1 MNTVSG
7 SKRKWKTK
15 VVDRRKAVNDYR
27 VLGMIDDVD
36 VRISLI
42 QALIPI
48 GMKALETELQR
59 EVETLAGERYRHGKD
74 YTRWGKQDG
83 SAYLLDQKLPIKVPR
98 IRDKRRSCEI
108 PLETYQKMQQPYGG
122 DEKIFKQIL
131 HGLSM
136 RRYEESASLAP
147 EMFGISGAK
156 VSGRFKRATIKKLRE
171 LQSRNLD
178 KYDFTTVFLDGKRFS
193 DDGIVVALGITLA
206 GEKIVLGIEQMST
219 ENHRSVEQ
227 FFNKLIERGLRYNQG
242 ILFVVD
248 GSKGLLK
255 AIRQIFQGYA
265 LIQRCRW
272 HKQENVV
279 SYLNKGLQGQWRKKI
294 QVAYSKSSHKKAHA
308 EFIGLANELESIN
321 ASAANSLRE
330 GLEEVLTL
338 HKLGLYNQLKR
349 SFSST
354 NCIES
359 LLSQVEHYTQRVDRW
374 RNGSH
379 IQRWV
384 AGTLLEIEPRLNKV
398 SGYKYLALLRNR
410 LQENLDLVEC
420 GESVERE
427 TVNQGGSGNFN

>member
-1 MNTVSG
+1 MNTVSS
-7 SKRKWKTK
+7 SKRKWKYK

-27 VLGMIDDVD
+27 ELGMIDDVD
-36 VRISLI
+36 IRLSLI

-48 GMKALETELQR
+48 GMKALEDELKR
-59 EVETLAGERYRHGKD
+59 EVNVLAGERYRHGKE

-98 IRDKRRSCEI
+98 IRDKRRRCEI
-108 PLETYQKMQQPYGG
+108 PLETYQKMQEPYGG

-156 VSGRFKRATIKKLRE
+156 VSGRFKRATIRRLKE
-171 LQSRNLD
+171 LQSRTLE
-178 KYDFTTVFLDGKRFS
+178 KYDFTAVFLDGKRFS
-193 DDGIVVALGITLA
+193 ADGIVVALGITIT

-227 FFNKLIERGLRYNQG
+227 FFNKLIERGLRYDQG
-242 ILFVVD
+242 ILFIVD

-255 AIRQIFQGYA
+255 AIRKIFQGYA

-279 SYLNKGLQGQWRKKI
+279 SYLSRGQQMQWRKRI
-294 QVAYSKSSHKKAHA
+294 QAAYSKPSHKKAHA
-308 EFIGLANELESIN
+308 ALTGLADELEKIN
-321 ASAANSLRE
+321 SSAANSLRE
-330 GLEEVLTL
+330 GMEEVLTI

-374 RNGSH
+374 RNGAH
-379 IQRWV
+379 IQR
-384 AGTLLEIEPRLNKV
+384 
-398 SGYKYLALLRNR
+398 
-410 LQENLDLVEC
+410 D
-420 GESVERE
+420 
-427 TVNQGGSGNFN
+427 VNSHNPVVRVP